1 MKTKKT
7 SLTYIDLFAGAGGLS
22 EGFIKQGFTPIAH
35 IEMDKDACF
44 TLKTRLAYHY
54 LKNNNK
60 FKLYVDY
67 LKQKITRNELYE
79 QVPKELL
86 NTVINKEISGKTIKE
101 LFNDIDE
108 YINTSNISEVD
119 IIIGGP
125 PCQAY
130 SLASRSNDVNENER
144 RSRLKMLYIHYG
156 RFLTKYKPKLFVF
169 ENVPGLYTSEDGK
182 YYSNMKKYFKRI
194 GYNMDDKEIDAAD
207 YGVIQRRKRLIII
220 GWRKDIDF
228 SYPSFKKIPQKW
240 TIKHIFSDLPQ
251 LKAGESK
258 PISRYNSS
266 YVNSYLKQ
274 FGIRNGINIVTHNIT
289 RPHNKKDLKIYKLAI
304 RKSEKGQNIKN
315 NDIPAKIRTQNN
327 VISFLDRFKVVKK
340 KVLSHTMI
348 AHIAKDGHHFI
359 HPDINQLR
367 SITVREA
374 ARIQSFSD
382 DYFFEGSRTSMF
394 KQIGNAV
401 PPLMANAVAKKIIKM
416 IKNV

>member
-35 IEMDKDACF
+35 IEMDKDACY

-60 FKLYVDY
+60 FEKYVDY
-67 LKQKITRNELYE
+67 LKQKVTRDELYE
-79 QVPKELL
+79 QVPGDIL
-86 NTVINKEISGKTIKE
+86 NTVINKEISGKTLKE
-101 LFNDIDE
+101 IFNDIDE
-108 YINTSNISEVD
+108 YINTNNINEVD

-220 GWRKDIDF
+220 GWRKDVVF
-228 SYPSFKKIPQKW
+228 SYPEFGEIKNKW
-240 TIKHIFSDLPQ
+240 SVKNIFYDLPV

-258 PISRYNSS
+258 HITNYSVS
-266 YVNSYLKQ
+266 YINSYLKL
-274 FGIRNGINIVTHNIT
+274 FEIRNGVNIVTQNIS

-304 RKSEKGQNIKN
+304 QKSEKGQNIKN
-315 NDIPAKIRTQNN
+315 NSIPTKIRTQNN
-327 VISFLDRFKVVKK
+327 VISFLDRFKVVRKK
-340 KVLSHTMI
+340 TLSHTMI
-348 AHIAKDGHHFI
+348 AHIAKDGHHYI

-374 ARIQSFSD
+374 ARIQSFPD
-382 DYFFEGSRTSMF
+382 DYYFEGSRTSIF

-401 PPLMANAVAKKIIKM
+401 PPILAKVFAKSILIELEK
-416 IKNV
+416 